1 MIPQL
6 DTLAC
11 PNPWC
16 NSHKTTDSEIRAME
30 APILM
35 PDPSGERYAVACPVC
50 PIPTSWQATEREAHA
65 AWNTRDNLPA
75 IREQADE
82 VERLRQI
89 IRRMKGEAEDRPR
102 QPDEAYSFF
111 AMRMVKRLDAIE
123 SMANAALNPTQEN
136 GNG

>member
-1 MIPQL
+1 MTPQL
-6 DTLAC
+6 DTLAELLAYMQPYFEKVAALDANQQPHW
-11 PNPWC
+11 PNGARPF
-16 NSHKTTDSEIRAME
+16 SAGDVRHISEQF
-30 APILM
+30 
-35 PDPSGERYAVACPVC
+35 
-50 PIPTSWQATEREAHA
+50 TSL
-65 AWNTRDNLPA
+65 RDNLPA

-102 QPDEAYSFF
+102 QPDEAYFFF